1 MGRWRWVGEDEDKG
15 WVDEDE
21 GWIGEV
27 ACMHDGG
34 VVCRGVV
41 LDITGN
47 TLSLLGLGLARVM
60 RGLLWVLSLSLW
72 V

>member
-47 TLSLLGLGLARVM
+47 TLSLLGLGLA
-60 RGLLWVLSLSLW
+60 
-72 V
+72 